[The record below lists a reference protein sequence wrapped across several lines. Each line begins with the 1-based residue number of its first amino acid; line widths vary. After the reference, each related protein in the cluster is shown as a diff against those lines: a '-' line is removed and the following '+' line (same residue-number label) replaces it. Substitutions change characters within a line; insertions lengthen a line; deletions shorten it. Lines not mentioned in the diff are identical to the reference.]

1 MLFSSI
7 VLSYAETLE
16 RLRNQNDYLIEDL
29 RELKEKQ
36 GNLEEIEKILSW

>member
-1 MLFSSI
+1 MFFSSI

-16 RLRNQNDYLIEDL
+16 RLQSQKDSLIEDL
-29 RELKEKQ
+29 RELKEKL